1 MLHFTRGNLLEAQVE
16 AIVNTVNTVG
26 VMGKG
31 IALQV
36 KEAYPEV
43 DAAYRAACERG
54 EVQIGRMHV
63 VPTQALQGPRFVIN
77 FPTKK
82 HWRNPSKLEYI
93 VAGLEHLK
101 GVLQG
106 LGVRSVAL
114 PPLGCGS
121 GGLEWP
127 EVKDAIVAALGDLAG
142 IDLYVFEPS
151 GAPAV
156 APKRGGAEELTPAR
170 ALIVE
175 GMRRYA
181 VLGFECTNLEVQK
194 LAYFTQRV
202 LKGLGLRD
210 ELDLKFVEH
219 IYGPYSD
226 RLRHTLAHLD
236 GSYLH
241 CEKRIADAG
250 PLEPIYLDLPRL
262 AALDDY
268 WKVPKAA
275 SYRPAID
282 RTEQIIDGFQ
292 TPFLMELLAT
302 VDWMMQD
309 GAPDL
314 TVERMRERL
323 SEWAKRSHAAE
334 RKLRLFGEA
343 EIRMA
348 RGRLLQH
355 REVLYPAAATGLSA

>member
-1 MLHFTRGNLLEAQVE
+1 MLHFTRGNLLEAQVD
-16 AIVNTVNTVG
+16 AIVNTVNTEG

-31 IALQV
+31 IALQI

-43 DAAYRAACERG
+43 DGAYRAACERG

-63 VPTQALQGPRFVIN
+63 APTQALQGPRLVIN

-82 HWRNPSKLEYI
+82 HWRNPSKLEY
-93 VAGLEHLK
+93 VVEGLKDLRS
-101 GVLQG
+101 VLQG
-106 LGVRSVAL
+106 LGIRSVAL

-121 GGLEWP
+121 GGLEWSQ
-127 EVKDAIVAALGDLAG
+127 VKGAIVAALEDLED

-151 GAPAV
+151 GTPAA
-156 APKRGGAEELTPAR
+156 APKRAGVEELTPAR

-175 GMRRYA
+175 GIRRYA

-202 LKGLGLRD
+202 LEGLGLRD
-210 ELDLKFVEH
+210 VLDLKFVEH
-219 IYGPYSD
+219 IYGPYSE
-226 RLRHTLAHLD
+226 RLRHTLSNLD
-236 GSYLH
+236 GSYLR
-241 CEKRIADAG
+241 CEKRLADAG
-250 PLEPIYLDLPRL
+250 PLEPIYLDMPRL
-262 AALDDY
+262 GALDEY
-268 WKVPKAA
+268 WKSAKGAP
-275 SYRPAID
+275 YRPAVD

-309 GAPDL
+309 GGPDL
-314 TVERMRERL
+314 TVEDMRERL

-355 REVLYPAAATGLSA
+355 AGILYPPAARGVSA

>member
-1 MLHFTRGNLLEAQVE
+1 MLHFTRGNLLEAQVD

-31 IALQV
+31 IALQI

-82 HWRNPSKLEYI
+82 HWRNPSRLGYI
-93 VAGLEHLK
+93 TEGLKDLRRI
-101 GVLQG
+101 LPG
-106 LGVRSVAL
+106 LGIRSLAL

-121 GGLEWP
+121 GGLDW
-127 EVKDAIVAALGDLAG
+127 VKVRHAILAELGDLEG
-142 IDLYVFEPS
+142 LDISVFEPS
-151 GAPAV
+151 GAPAA
-156 APKRGGAEELTPAR
+156 APKQGAVEELTPAR
-170 ALIVE
+170 VLIVE
-175 GMRRYA
+175 AMRRYA
-181 VLGFECTNLEVQK
+181 VVGFECTNLEVQK

-202 LKGLGLRD
+202 LRGLGLRD
-210 ELDLKFVEH
+210 VLDLKFVEH
-219 IYGPYSD
+219 IYGPYSE
-226 RLRHTLAHLD
+226 RLRHTLANLD

-241 CEKRIADAG
+241 SEKRLADAG
-250 PLEPIYLDLPRL
+250 PMEPILLDMGRL
-262 AALDDY
+262 ASIDAY
-268 WKVPKAA
+268 WSSAEAA
-275 SYRPAID
+275 QFRPAID
-282 RTEQIIDGFQ
+282 RTEKIIDGFQ

-302 VDWMMQD
+302 VDWMMRD
-309 GAPDL
+309 EGPEL

-323 SEWAKRSHAAE
+323 SDWAKRSHAAE
-334 RKLRLFGEA
+334 RKLRLFGDG
-343 EIRMA
+343 EIAMA

-355 REVLYPAAATGLSA
+355 GDVLYPGTRGVSA